1 VGAWKRGDAVR
12 VAAEVVEAV
21 FNAHIV
27 FACAFLD
34 RSGICRE
41 VGNASLG

>member
-1 VGAWKRGDAVR
+1 VGAWKRGDTVH
-12 VAAEVVEAV
+12 VAAEVIEAV

-27 FACAFLD
+27 FACAFPD
-34 RSGICRE
+34 RPGIRRE